1 MNVNYKTKYLKY
13 KQKYINLKNTILN
26 QTGGFNLKCPENMIM
41 CKEPTEN
48 MGMCVSLDI
57 DCNDQYDQDK
67 VKIPEIIWEETDQ
80 ELKLKHEL
88 GIQKGYVDE
97 HLHLDCNSGKSLVR
111 YDNSNASIIPNEF
124 SIITLNVMGIYR
136 NKPDVLLLMEHRAN
150 LLSDYILLNT
160 PDLLC
165 FQEMSWEFFNFL
177 YSKISHLYPYSH
189 EVNFTPEVLKARGKD
204 IETFLISK
212 YQPESINVIDLG
224 GNLGYGNSI
233 LEITFPNL
241 KIFNC
246 YFQAGSRS
254 SPGQLPKWLHYS
266 RCRSQQFKFLK
277 DKMKLMDSTIPVII
291 LGDFNFHLDGDE
303 SEWPE
308 LKYLNDLRM
317 LDSWKEVNKSQDGF
331 TENTDINDMRFNS
344 KFEVKRYRY
353 DAIFY
358 KKLNPVE
365 SLIIG
370 DKPVELLD
378 SELNRA
384 YERAILP
391 KDGLKNPK
399 LKIVRK
405 DANDEPIYNLFI
417 SDHFGIY
424 TKFTF

>member
-1 MNVNYKTKYLKY
+1 MNINYKDKYLKY
-13 KQKYINLKNTILN
+13 KQKYLNLRKLN
-26 QTGGFNLKCPENMIM
+26 IQTGGFNLKCPEDMVM
-41 CKEPTEN
+41 CEKPTEN
-48 MGMCVSLDI
+48 MGMCVQVGL
-57 DCNDQYDQDK
+57 DCNTQYNQDK

-80 ELKLKHEL
+80 EVQSKYDL
-88 GIQKGYVDE
+88 GIKKGYVDE
-97 HLHLDCNSGKSLVR
+97 HLHLDCNIGKSLVK
-111 YDNSNASIIPNEF
+111 YDNPNGADMPNEF

-136 NKPDVLLLMEHRAN
+136 NKPDVLLLMEHRVN

-177 YSKISHLYPYSH
+177 YKKISHIYPYYH
-189 EVNFTPEVLKARGKD
+189 EEKFTPGVLTARKKD

-233 LEITFPNL
+233 LEITFSNL

-277 DKMKLMDSTIPVII
+277 EKMDRMDQSIPVII

-317 LDSWKEVNKSQDGF
+317 SDSWKEINKSQDGF

-358 KKLNPVE
+358 KKLNPIE

-370 DKPVELLD
+370 DKPVELLEP
-378 SELNRA
+378 ELNRA

-391 KDGLKNPK
+391 KDGLTNPQ

-424 TKFTF
+424 TKFTIN